1 MNMER
6 TIAPE
11 RISTERELR
20 FSRVFWAPRQLVFD
34 AWTDPERLARWWGPN
49 EMTNP
54 VCEMDPRVGGAWR
67 IVMRTPDG
75 TEYPM
80 SGTILEIDAPER
92 LVLSMSLH
100 EHPAEWQA
108 ALREALGDAAHD
120 PHREIRMVVTFHE
133 EEDLLGARTAI
144 TIRQRFATAAE
155 RDAYERLG
163 ARQGWGQSLDRL
175 EELLMKG

>member
-1 MNMER
+1 MNMEH

-11 RISTERELR
+11 RISTSRELH

-54 VCEMDPRVGGAWR
+54 VCEMDLRVGGAWR

-100 EHPAEWQA
+100 EHPEEWQA
-108 ALREALGDAAHD
+108 ALREVLNDEAH
-120 PHREIRMVVTFHE
+120 EIRLVVTFQ
-133 EEDLLGARTAI
+133 EDEDFLGARTTI
-144 TIRQRFATAAE
+144 TMRQRFATANE

-175 EELLMKG
+175 EELLTKG